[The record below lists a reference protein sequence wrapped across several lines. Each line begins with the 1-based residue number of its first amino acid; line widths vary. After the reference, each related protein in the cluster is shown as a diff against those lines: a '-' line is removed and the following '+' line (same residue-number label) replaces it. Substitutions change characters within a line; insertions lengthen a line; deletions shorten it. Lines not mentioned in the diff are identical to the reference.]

1 MEQIGILG
9 GTFDPPHIGHLI
21 IAEIVKDSLGL
32 NEVWFIPTNEPPHKE
47 TANSS
52 TTDRVNMLNL
62 AIENN
67 ESFFINTIEV
77 DRAGK
82 SYSIDTITELKT
94 KHPDKQFYFIIG
106 ADMVDYL
113 PKWYEIERLLNL
125 VTFVGVKRQ
134 GYELSS
140 KYKIRTVDIP
150 LIEIASSEVRRRI
163 SNNQTV
169 KYFLPEKVRSYIEE
183 RNLYEN

>member
-1 MEQIGILG
+1 
-9 GTFDPPHIGHLI
+9 
-21 IAEIVKDSLGL
+21 
-32 NEVWFIPTNEPPHKE
+32 
-47 TANSS
+47 
-52 TTDRVNMLNL
+52 
-62 AIENN
+62 
-67 ESFFINTIEV
+67 
-77 DRAGK
+77 

-150 LIEIASSEVRRRI
+150 LIEIASREVRRRI